1 LSGIK
6 FYVKIAEVGGT
17 NLMKFKYILLLV
29 IFAMFLSACASE
41 ENREG
46 AGSVSD
52 GESSGENSPLEH
64 SVKDQAE
71 NEVGFEMVGNNV
83 EEAQNIPADEKKS
96 LLETF
101 DLYMSS
107 FNAEDTEK
115 YMSVIAKEPEGFDY
129 QEEEATVKKTFA
141 EYDVNRTAE
150 DVMVIKYNKNQAQV
164 FASLSIS
171 LKQES
176 TGASLDRTGRQVTV
190 FAKEDG
196 EWRVTSVY
204 FIGDVAQ

>member
-1 LSGIK
+1 
-6 FYVKIAEVGGT
+6 
-17 NLMKFKYILLLV
+17 MKFKYIIVL
-29 IFAMFLSACASE
+29 AMISIFLSACASE

-71 NEVGFEMVGNNV
+71 TDVGFEMVGTNI
-83 EEAQNIPADEKKS
+83 EEAQNVPAEEKKA

-101 DLYMSS
+101 ETYMTA
-107 FNAEDTEK
+107 FNEEDIEK
-115 YMSVIAKEPEGFDY
+115 YMSVIATEPEGFDY
-129 QEEEATVKKTFA
+129 KEEEVTVKETFA
-141 EYDVNRTAE
+141 QYEVNRTAE
-150 DVMVIKYNKNQAQV
+150 DVTVIKYNKNQAQV
-164 FASLSIS
+164 FASLDIS

-176 TGASLDRTGRQVTV
+176 TGAELDRTGRQVTV
-190 FAKEDG
+190 FANEDG

-204 FIGDVAQ
+204 FIGDVAE